1 MNAKEKFVNG
11 LTKFAAFM
19 NDNKYFSVLR
29 SAFARL
35 LPMIL
40 IGSFGTLFSTLIA
53 NPVTGL
59 AKWIPFL
66 EKLAPAFIALSFAT
80 ISFMTVPLVFLIGL
94 YMGEANKV
102 PKYPS
107 AILALVSYIMVVPNI
122 VEITTKNGETV
133 SIGGLSTS
141 VLGAEGLII
150 GLIIA
155 VLSIELFSA
164 LMKIEKLKI
173 KMPDSV
179 PPMIATSFNTLIPSF
194 LVALTFSIGG
204 ELFHIATGEYINQF
218 IYTVVQAPLQNVM
231 QTNFGIVILVLI
243 SQLLWF
249 VGMHGGQAISA
260 VRNPIFIAALA
271 ANVAAV
277 ADGVTPDQPLT
288 FGFWRC
294 FVAVGGA
301 GYVFSLIIAIFIASR
316 REDHKA
322 IAKLGFLPAVL
333 GISEPVVFGLPLVMN
348 VIFIIPFVLNSAIAS
363 LIAMFAMNIGFLTP
377 NAVDVPFGIPILLN
391 AFISYG
397 WQGVVVQAICLVITV
412 FTWLP
417 FVLISNK
424 EKGYQIKEEI

>member
-1 MNAKEKFVNG
+1 MVCSSWIDLFHFTIG
-11 LTKFAAFM
+11 TYTKYFILS
-19 NDNKYFSVLR
+19 YFSVLR
-29 SAFARL
+29 SSFARL
-35 LPMIL
+35 LPIIL
-40 IGSFGTLFSTLIA
+40 IGSFGTLFNTLIS
-53 NPVTGL
+53 NPETGL
-59 AKWIPFL
+59 AKWVPVL
-66 EKLAPAFIALSFAT
+66 EKLTPAFSALSFAT
-80 ISFMTVPLVFLIGL
+80 ISFMTIPLVFLIGL
-94 YMGEANKV
+94 YMGEANGV

-122 VEITTKNGETV
+122 VEIIPESGEALST
-133 SIGGLSTS
+133 GGLSTS

-150 GLIIA
+150 GLIIGI
-155 VLSIELFSA
+155 LSIELFSA

-194 LVALTFSIGG
+194 IVTLVFSVGG
-204 ELFHIATGEYINQF
+204 EIFHILTGQYINQF
-218 IYTVVQAPLQNVM
+218 IYSVVQTPLQNVM
-231 QTNFGIVILVLI
+231 QTNFGIVILVII

-260 VRNPIFIAALA
+260 IRNPIFVAGLA
-271 ANVAAV
+271 ANIDAV
-277 ADGVTPDQPLT
+277 ANGMSPDQPLT

-301 GYVFSLIIAIFIASR
+301 GYVLSLIVAIFIASK

-322 IAKLGFLPAVL
+322 IAKLGLLPAIL

-348 VIFIIPFVLNSAIAS
+348 VIFIIPFVLNSAISS

-377 NAVDVPFGIPILLN
+377 NAVDVPFGIPILFN
-391 AFISYG
+391 AFVSYG
-397 WQGVVVQAICLVITV
+397 WQGVVIQAICLVVTIL
-412 FTWLP
+412 TWIP

-424 EKGYQIKEEI
+424 EKDTVTE

>member
-1 MNAKEKFVNG
+1 MSFKEKFVNN
-11 LTKFAAFM
+11 LTKFAAMM
-19 NDNKYFSVLR
+19 NENKYFSVLR

-35 LPMIL
+35 LPIIL

-53 NPVTGL
+53 SPVTGL
-59 AKWIPFL
+59 AQWMPFL
-66 EKLAPAFIALSFAT
+66 EKLTPAFKALTFAT
-80 ISFMTVPLVFLIGL
+80 ISFMTIPLVFLIGL

-102 PKYPS
+102 PKYPA
-107 AILALVSYIMVVPNI
+107 AILALISYIMVVPNV
-122 VEITTKNGETV
+122 VEIITESGEKLKT
-133 SIGGLSTS
+133 GGLSTS

-155 VLSIELFSA
+155 VLSIELFSI

-173 KMPDSV
+173 KMPESV
-179 PPMIATSFNTLIPSF
+179 PSMIATSFNTLIPSF
-194 LVALTFSIGG
+194 LVALIFSIGG
-204 ELFHIATGEYINQF
+204 ELFHIATGQFINQF
-218 IYTVVQAPLQNVM
+218 IYTVVQTPLQNVM
-231 QTNFGIVILVLI
+231 QTNFGIVILVII

-260 VRNPIFIAALA
+260 IRNPIFVAALA
-271 ANVAAV
+271 ANITSITEGA
-277 ADGVTPDQPLT
+277 TPDQPLT

-301 GYVFSLIIAIFIASR
+301 GYVLSLIIAIFIASK

-322 IAKLGFLPAVL
+322 IAKLGLLPAIL

-348 VIFIIPFVLNSAIAS
+348 IIFIIPYVLNSAVSS

-377 NAVDVPFGIPILLN
+377 NVVDVPFGIPILFN

-397 WQGVVVQAICLVITV
+397 WQGVVVQVVCLVITIL
-412 FTWLP
+412 TWLP

-424 EKGYQIKEEI
+424 EKTQEIVE

>member
-1 MNAKEKFVNG
+1 MSLQEKFVNG
-11 LTKFAAFM
+11 LTKFAAIM

-29 SAFARL
+29 SSFARL
-35 LPMIL
+35 LPIIL
-40 IGSFGTLFSTLIA
+40 IGSFGTLFSTLISSTT
-53 NPVTGL
+53 TGL
-59 AKWIPFL
+59 AQWIPFL
-66 EKLAPAFIALSFAT
+66 EKLGPAFTALSFAT
-80 ISFMTVPLVFLIGL
+80 ISFMTIPLVFLIGL

-107 AILALVSYIMVVPNI
+107 AILALVSYIMVVPN
-122 VEITTKNGETV
+122 VVGLVTESGEKL
-133 SIGGLSTS
+133 SAGGLSTS

-155 VLSIELFSA
+155 ILSIELFSA
-164 LMKIEKLKI
+164 LMKIDKLKI

-194 LVALTFSIGG
+194 LVALVFSIGG
-204 ELFHIATGEYINQF
+204 ELFHIATGQFINQF
-218 IYTVVQAPLQNVM
+218 IYSVVQTPLQNVM
-231 QTNFGIVILVLI
+231 QTNFGIVILVVI

-260 VRNPIFIAALA
+260 IRNPIFVAALA
-271 ANVAAV
+271 ANIAAV

-301 GYVFSLIIAIFIASR
+301 GYVLSLIIAIFIASK

-322 IAKLGFLPAVL
+322 IAKLGLLPAVL

-348 VIFIIPFVLNSAIAS
+348 VIFIIPFVLNSAISS

-377 NAVDVPFGIPILLN
+377 NAVDVPFGIPVLFN
-391 AFISYG
+391 AFVSYG

-412 FTWLP
+412 LTWLP

-424 EKGYQIKEEI
+424 EKIQES

>member
-1 MNAKEKFVNG
+1 MKAQEKFVNG
-11 LTKFAAFM
+11 LTKFAAIM
-19 NDNKYFSVLR
+19 NNNKYFSVLR
-29 SAFARL
+29 SSFARL
-35 LPMIL
+35 LPIIL
-40 IGSFGTLFSTLIA
+40 IGSFGTLFNTLIS
-53 NPVTGL
+53 NPETGL
-59 AKWIPFL
+59 AKWLPVL
-66 EKLAPAFIALSFAT
+66 EKLAPAFSALSFAT
-80 ISFMTVPLVFLIGL
+80 ISFMTIPLVFLIGL
-94 YMGEANKV
+94 YMGEANNV

-107 AILALVSYIMVVPNI
+107 AILALVSYIMVVPNV
-122 VEITTKNGETV
+122 VEIIPESGEALTT
-133 SIGGLSTS
+133 GGLSTS

-150 GLIIA
+150 GLIIGI
-155 VLSIELFSA
+155 LSIELFSA

-194 LVALTFSIGG
+194 LVALVFSVGG
-204 ELFHIATGEYINQF
+204 EIFHILTGQYINQF
-218 IYTVVQAPLQNVM
+218 IYSVVQTPLQNVM
-231 QTNFGIVILVLI
+231 QTNFGIVILVII

-260 VRNPIFIAALA
+260 IRNPIFVAGLA
-271 ANVAAV
+271 ANIDAV
-277 ADGVTPDQPLT
+277 ANGVAPDQPLT

-301 GYVFSLIIAIFIASR
+301 GYVLSLIVAIFIVSK

-322 IAKLGFLPAVL
+322 IAKLGLLPAIL

-348 VIFIIPFVLNSAIAS
+348 VIFIIPFVLNSAISS

-391 AFISYG
+391 AFVSYG
-397 WQGVVVQAICLVITV
+397 WQGVVIQAICLVITV
-412 FTWLP
+412 FTWIP

-424 EKGYQIKEEI
+424 EKEPVV

>member
-1 MNAKEKFVNG
+1 MKAQEKFVNG
-11 LTKFAAFM
+11 LTKFAAIM
-19 NDNKYFSVLR
+19 NNNKYFSVLR
-29 SAFARL
+29 SSFARL
-35 LPMIL
+35 LPIIL
-40 IGSFGTLFSTLIA
+40 IGSFGTLFNTLIS
-53 NPVTGL
+53 NPETGL
-59 AKWIPFL
+59 AKWLPVL
-66 EKLAPAFIALSFAT
+66 EKLTPAFAALSFAT
-80 ISFMTVPLVFLIGL
+80 ISFMTIPLVFLIGL
-94 YMGEANKV
+94 YMGEANGV

-122 VEITTKNGETV
+122 VEIIPENGEALST
-133 SIGGLSTS
+133 GGLSTS

-150 GLIIA
+150 GLIIGI
-155 VLSIELFSA
+155 LSIELFSA

-194 LVALTFSIGG
+194 IVTLVFSVGG
-204 ELFHIATGEYINQF
+204 EIFHILTGQYINQF
-218 IYTVVQAPLQNVM
+218 IYSVVQTPLQNVM
-231 QTNFGIVILVLI
+231 QTNFGIVILVII

-260 VRNPIFIAALA
+260 IRNPIFVAGLA
-271 ANVAAV
+271 ANIDAV
-277 ADGVTPDQPLT
+277 ANGMTPDQPLT

-301 GYVFSLIIAIFIASR
+301 GYVLSLIVAIFIASK

-322 IAKLGFLPAVL
+322 IAKLGLLPAIL

-348 VIFIIPFVLNSAIAS
+348 VIFIIPFVLNSAISS

-377 NAVDVPFGIPILLN
+377 NAVDVPFGIPILFN
-391 AFISYG
+391 AFVSYG
-397 WQGVVVQAICLVITV
+397 WQGVVIQAICLVVTIL
-412 FTWLP
+412 TWIP

-424 EKGYQIKEEI
+424 EKDTVTE

>member
-1 MNAKEKFVNG
+1 MKAQEKFVNG
-11 LTKFAAFM
+11 LTKFAAMM
-19 NDNKYFSVLR
+19 NNNKYFSVLR
-29 SAFARL
+29 SSFARL
-35 LPMIL
+35 LPIIL
-40 IGSFGTLFSTLIA
+40 IGSFGTLLNTLIS
-53 NPVTGL
+53 NPETGL
-59 AKWIPFL
+59 AKWLPVL
-66 EKLAPAFIALSFAT
+66 EKLAPAFAALSFAT
-80 ISFMTVPLVFLIGL
+80 ISFMTIPLVFLIGL
-94 YMGEANKV
+94 YMGEASGV

-107 AILALVSYIMVVPNI
+107 AILALVSYIMVVPNV
-122 VEITTKNGETV
+122 VEIIPENGKALMT
-133 SIGGLSTS
+133 GGLSNS

-150 GLIIA
+150 GLIIGI
-155 VLSIELFSA
+155 LSIELFSA

-194 LVALTFSIGG
+194 IVALVFSIGG
-204 ELFHIATGEYINQF
+204 EIFHILTGQYINQF
-218 IYTVVQAPLQNVM
+218 IYTVVQTPLQNVM
-231 QTNFGIVILVLI
+231 QTNFGIVILVII

-260 VRNPIFIAALA
+260 IRNPIFVAGLA
-271 ANVAAV
+271 ANIDAV
-277 ADGVTPDQPLT
+277 SKGITPDQPLT

-301 GYVFSLIIAIFIASR
+301 GYVLSLIVAIFIASK

-322 IAKLGFLPAVL
+322 IAKLGLLPAIL

-377 NAVDVPFGIPILLN
+377 NAVDVPFGIPILFN
-391 AFISYG
+391 AFVSYG
-397 WQGVVVQAICLVITV
+397 WQGAVIQAICLIVTV

-424 EKGYQIKEEI
+424 EKETIS

>member
-1 MNAKEKFVNG
+1 MSFKEKFVNN
-11 LTKFAAFM
+11 LTKFAAMM
-19 NDNKYFSVLR
+19 NENKYFSVLR

-35 LPMIL
+35 LPIIL

-53 NPVTGL
+53 SPVTGL
-59 AKWIPFL
+59 AQWMPFL
-66 EKLAPAFIALSFAT
+66 EKLTPAFKALTFAT
-80 ISFMTVPLVFLIGL
+80 ISFMTIPLVFLIGL

-102 PKYPS
+102 PKYPA
-107 AILALVSYIMVVPNI
+107 AILALISYIMVVPNV
-122 VEITTKNGETV
+122 VEIITESGEKLKT
-133 SIGGLSTS
+133 GGLSTS

-155 VLSIELFSA
+155 VLSIELFSI

-173 KMPDSV
+173 KMPESV
-179 PPMIATSFNTLIPSF
+179 PSMIATSFNTLIPSF
-194 LVALTFSIGG
+194 LVALIFSIGG
-204 ELFHIATGEYINQF
+204 ELFHLATGQFINQF
-218 IYTVVQAPLQNVM
+218 IYTVVQTPLQNVM
-231 QTNFGIVILVLI
+231 QTNFGIVILVII

-260 VRNPIFIAALA
+260 IRNPIFVAALA
-271 ANVAAV
+271 ANITSITEGA
-277 ADGVTPDQPLT
+277 TPDQPLT

-301 GYVFSLIIAIFIASR
+301 GYVLSLIIAIFIASK

-322 IAKLGFLPAVL
+322 IAKLGLLPAIL

-348 VIFIIPFVLNSAIAS
+348 IIFIIPYVLNSAVSS

-377 NAVDVPFGIPILLN
+377 NVVDVPFGIPILFN

-397 WQGVVVQAICLVITV
+397 WQGVVVQVVCLVITIL
-412 FTWLP
+412 TWLP

-424 EKGYQIKEEI
+424 EKTQEIVE

>member
-1 MNAKEKFVNG
+1 MKAQEKFVNG
-11 LTKFAAFM
+11 LTKFAAMM
-19 NDNKYFSVLR
+19 NNNKYFSVLR
-29 SAFARL
+29 SSFARL
-35 LPMIL
+35 LPIIL
-40 IGSFGTLFSTLIA
+40 IGSFGTLLNTLIS
-53 NPVTGL
+53 NPETGL
-59 AKWIPFL
+59 AKWLPVL
-66 EKLAPAFIALSFAT
+66 EKLAPAFAALSFAT
-80 ISFMTVPLVFLIGL
+80 ISFMTIPLVFLIGL
-94 YMGEANKV
+94 YMGEASGV

-107 AILALVSYIMVVPNI
+107 AILALVSYIMVVPNV
-122 VEITTKNGETV
+122 VEIIPENGKALMT
-133 SIGGLSTS
+133 GGLSNS

-150 GLIIA
+150 GLIIGI
-155 VLSIELFSA
+155 LSIELFSA

-194 LVALTFSIGG
+194 IVALVFSIGG
-204 ELFHIATGEYINQF
+204 EIFHILTGQYINQF
-218 IYTVVQAPLQNVM
+218 IYTVVQTPLQNVM
-231 QTNFGIVILVLI
+231 QTNFGIVILVII

-260 VRNPIFIAALA
+260 IRNPIFVAGLA
-271 ANVAAV
+271 ANIDAV
-277 ADGVTPDQPLT
+277 SKGITPDQPLT

-301 GYVFSLIIAIFIASR
+301 GYVLSLIVAIFIASK

-322 IAKLGFLPAVL
+322 IAKLGLLPAIL

-377 NAVDVPFGIPILLN
+377 NAVDVPFGIPILFN
-391 AFISYG
+391 AFVSYG
-397 WQGVVVQAICLVITV
+397 WQGVVIQAICLIVTV

-424 EKGYQIKEEI
+424 EKETIS

>member
-1 MNAKEKFVNG
+1 
-11 LTKFAAFM
+11 
-19 NDNKYFSVLR
+19 
-29 SAFARL
+29 
-35 LPMIL
+35 
-40 IGSFGTLFSTLIA
+40 
-53 NPVTGL
+53 
-59 AKWIPFL
+59 
-66 EKLAPAFIALSFAT
+66 
-80 ISFMTVPLVFLIGL
+80 
-94 YMGEANKV
+94 MGEANKV

-133 SIGGLSTS
+133 SIGELSTS

-260 VRNPIFIAALA
+260 IRNPIFIAALA
-271 ANVAAV
+271 ANVQWSQMA
-277 ADGVTPDQPLT
+277 
-288 FGFWRC
+288 
-294 FVAVGGA
+294 
-301 GYVFSLIIAIFIASR
+301 
-316 REDHKA
+316 
-322 IAKLGFLPAVL
+322 
-333 GISEPVVFGLPLVMN
+333 
-348 VIFIIPFVLNSAIAS
+348 
-363 LIAMFAMNIGFLTP
+363 
-377 NAVDVPFGIPILLN
+377 
-391 AFISYG
+391 
-397 WQGVVVQAICLVITV
+397 
-412 FTWLP
+412 
-417 FVLISNK
+417 
-424 EKGYQIKEEI
+424 

>member
-1 MNAKEKFVNG
+1 MKAQEKFVNG
-11 LTKFAAFM
+11 LTKFAAMM
-19 NDNKYFSVLR
+19 NNNKYFSVLR
-29 SAFARL
+29 SSFARL
-35 LPMIL
+35 LPIIL
-40 IGSFGTLFSTLIA
+40 IGSFGTLLNTLIS
-53 NPVTGL
+53 NPETGL
-59 AKWIPFL
+59 AKWLPVL
-66 EKLAPAFIALSFAT
+66 EKLAPAFAALSFAT
-80 ISFMTVPLVFLIGL
+80 ISFMTIPLVFLIGL
-94 YMGEANKV
+94 YMGEASGV

-107 AILALVSYIMVVPNI
+107 AILALVSYIMIVPNV
-122 VEITTKNGETV
+122 VEIIPENGKALMT
-133 SIGGLSTS
+133 GGLSNS

-150 GLIIA
+150 GLIIGI
-155 VLSIELFSA
+155 LSIELFSA

-194 LVALTFSIGG
+194 IVALVFSIGG
-204 ELFHIATGEYINQF
+204 EIFHILTGQYINQF
-218 IYTVVQAPLQNVM
+218 IYTVVQTPLQNVM
-231 QTNFGIVILVLI
+231 QTNFGIVILVII

-260 VRNPIFIAALA
+260 IRNPIFVAGLA
-271 ANVAAV
+271 ANIDAV
-277 ADGVTPDQPLT
+277 SKGITPDQPLT

-301 GYVFSLIIAIFIASR
+301 GYVLSLIVAIFIASK

-322 IAKLGFLPAVL
+322 IAKLGLLPAIL

-377 NAVDVPFGIPILLN
+377 NAVDVPFGIPILFN
-391 AFISYG
+391 AFVSYG
-397 WQGVVVQAICLVITV
+397 WQGVVIQAICLIVTV

-424 EKGYQIKEEI
+424 EKETIS

>member
-1 MNAKEKFVNG
+1 MKAQEKFVNG
-11 LTKFAAFM
+11 LTKFAAMM
-19 NDNKYFSVLR
+19 NNNKYFSVLR
-29 SAFARL
+29 SSFARL
-35 LPMIL
+35 LPIIL
-40 IGSFGTLFSTLIA
+40 IGSFGTLLNTLIS
-53 NPVTGL
+53 NPETGL
-59 AKWIPFL
+59 AKWLPVL
-66 EKLAPAFIALSFAT
+66 EKLAPAFAALSFAT
-80 ISFMTVPLVFLIGL
+80 ISFMTIPLVFLIGL
-94 YMGEANKV
+94 YMGEASGV

-107 AILALVSYIMVVPNI
+107 AILALVSYIMVVPNV
-122 VEITTKNGETV
+122 VEIIPENGKALMT
-133 SIGGLSTS
+133 GGLSNS

-150 GLIIA
+150 GLIIGI
-155 VLSIELFSA
+155 LSIELFSA

-179 PPMIATSFNTLIPSF
+179 PPMIAISFNTLIPSF
-194 LVALTFSIGG
+194 IVALVFSIGG
-204 ELFHIATGEYINQF
+204 EIFHILTGQYINQF
-218 IYTVVQAPLQNVM
+218 IYTVVQTPLQNVM
-231 QTNFGIVILVLI
+231 QTNFGIVILVII

-260 VRNPIFIAALA
+260 IRNPIFVAGLA
-271 ANVAAV
+271 ANIDAV
-277 ADGVTPDQPLT
+277 SKGITPDQPLT

-301 GYVFSLIIAIFIASR
+301 GYVLSLIVAIFIASK

-322 IAKLGFLPAVL
+322 IAKLGLLPAIL

-377 NAVDVPFGIPILLN
+377 NAVDVPFGIPILFN
-391 AFISYG
+391 AFVSYG
-397 WQGVVVQAICLVITV
+397 WQGVVIQAICLIVTV

-424 EKGYQIKEEI
+424 EKETIS